1 MNRLD
6 LIGLGTVALSAAAL
20 LLQHQT
26 KAWLSEQNA
35 ALRAEV
41 EPGAPAGEVG
51 RGEIS
56 QLRLP
61 GMGESRELLRLRRD
75 LREVGWIEADNA
87 RLHSNWVQQLK
98 GGKQLTLEQIEP
110 YLKARQRSAGSLL
123 AAAQLT
129 GDSSLLREAMEKAP
143 ADLRV
148 ALTACTSGQLTPE
161 ERRQWLDAFKQLAPD
176 NALPFYLSAQA
187 CFIAGQTDEAIGEL
201 ISASG
206 KATLQDYSSELLS
219 AMREGYQDAGLTATE
234 AAALASQQSMPESN
248 EIIGLGAWLAKL
260 AQQYRQAGDPD
271 SAQAAVQICLTLAS
285 QAAVLSPQ
293 QDLDGEFMGLGM
305 EQRLLK
311 TLDPASP
318 FDDSGRSVRDRL
330 AENAQRTAELAS
342 LCQQAGQALQTL
354 SDPDLAAFY
363 EQVRTAGQ
371 SAAYR
376 WLLSQSQPDQSAS
389 PQSAPSP

>member
-1 MNRLD
+1 M
-6 LIGLGTVALSAAAL
+6 
-20 LLQHQT
+20 
-26 KAWLSEQNA
+26 
-35 ALRAEV
+35 LR
-41 EPGAPAGEVG
+41 
-51 RGEIS
+51 R
-56 QLRLP
+56 
-61 GMGESRELLRLRRD
+61 RRD
-75 LREVGWIEADNA
+75 LREADWIEADNA

-123 AAAQLT
+123 AAAELT
-129 GDSSLLREAMEKAP
+129 GDSSLLREALEKAP

-187 CFIAGQTDEAIGEL
+187 CFKAGQTDEAIGEL

-206 KATLQDYSSELLS
+206 KATLQGCSSESLS
-219 AMREGYQDAGLTATE
+219 AMQEGYQDAGLTATE
-234 AAALASQQSMPESN
+234 AAALASQQWMPEWG
-248 EIIGLGAWLAKL
+248 EIIGLGGSLAKL

-271 SAQAAVQICLTLAS
+271 SAQAAVQICLALAS
-285 QAAVLSPQ
+285 QVAVLSPQ
-293 QDLDGEFMGLGM
+293 QRDLDGEFMGLGI
-305 EQRLLK
+305 EQRLLR

-318 FDDSGRSVRDRL
+318 YDDSGRPVSDRL
-330 AENAQRTAELAS
+330 AELAQREAELGS

-363 EQVRTAGQ
+363 DQVRTAGE

-389 PQSAPSP
+389 PQSAASP